1 MDRDVYERM
10 NELEAHHWWFVARR
24 DMIETLIRRR
34 TNLPADARILEA
46 GCGSGGNLALL
57 QQFGKVDGF
66 EFDDTARADAIRK
79 SGLGLVFGALPD
91 EVPFEGQE
99 YDLIGLFDVLE
110 HVEPD
115 VASLRALSHHLRPG
129 GKLLVTVPAF
139 PFLWSKHDE
148 AHHHYRRYTRTSL
161 AKVAAEAGLKVTY
174 SSYFNTLLFPLAI
187 TARAIKKITGS
198 DAPDDSM
205 PPRWLNRLMRQIF
218 GAERFVL
225 GRIPLPVGL
234 SLGAV
239 LEKV

>member
-24 DMIETLIRRR
+24 DMIETLIQRRA
-34 TNLPADARILEA
+34 NLPVEARILEA

-57 QQFGKVDGF
+57 QRFGSVDGF
-66 EFDDTARADAIRK
+66 EFDETARADAIKK
-79 SGLGLVFGALPD
+79 SNLDVVFGALPD
-91 EVPFEGQE
+91 DVPFDGQA

-115 VASLRALSHHLRPG
+115 VASLRALSERLRPG

-139 PFLWSKHDE
+139 PFLWSNHDE
-148 AHHHYRRYTRTSL
+148 AHHHYRRYTRASL
-161 AKVAAEAGLKVTY
+161 AAVAAQAGLKVTY

-187 TARAIKKITGS
+187 TARAIKKLTGS

-205 PPRWLNRLMRQIF
+205 PPKWLNGMMRRIF
-218 GAERFVL
+218 GAEKFVL
-225 GRIPLPVGL
+225 GRIPLPIGL

-239 LEKV
+239 LEKA

>member
-34 TNLPADARILEA
+34 ANLPAEAQILEA
-46 GCGSGGNLALL
+46 GCGSGGNLELL
-57 QQFGKVDGF
+57 RQFGTVDGF
-66 EFDDTARADAIRK
+66 EYDETARDDATKK
-79 SGLGLVFGALPD
+79 SGLDIKFGALPD
-91 EVPFEGQE
+91 DVPFDGKT

-115 VASLRALSHHLRPG
+115 VASLQSLASRLKPG

-139 PFLWSKHDE
+139 PFLWSNHDE
-148 AHHHYRRYTRTSL
+148 AHHHFRRYTRTNL
-161 AKVAAEAGLKVTY
+161 ANVAAQAGLKVTY

-187 TARAIKKITGS
+187 TARAVKKLMGS
-198 DAPDDSM
+198 EAPDDSM
-205 PPRWLNRLMRQIF
+205 PPAWLNSLMRHTF

-225 GRIPLPVGL
+225 GRIRLPVGL

-239 LEKV
+239 LEKA